1 MLKRRAKATLA
12 LASGCKTQQAQRD
25 AATQSP
31 WVHVWH
37 FEWGEDVYAPW
48 QTEKK
53 QRWHCLFCSY
63 EHNSLT
69 SSPFMFMNE
78 PLTQEEAKTCL
89 NLLCLTVHM
98 EARTLKVWW
107 RLCYVPTCYLRWKQ
121 VGTVFSLLPAYERIS
136 FGLLL
141 SLDWICRLV
150 LKVWFSLYIF
160 CSKWQSHCL
169 SEYNLHRIVSV
180 V

>member
-136 FGLLL
+136 FGLFCL
-141 SLDWICRLV
+141 WIGFADLYWKCG
-150 LKVWFSLYIF
+150 SLYTYF
-160 CSKWQSHCL
+160 AVNDSHTAWVNIT
-169 SEYNLHRIVSV
+169 YTG
-180 V
+180 